1 MNYLAHLYLSGNDN
15 ELKIGNFIADHVK
28 GKMFYTYP
36 DGIQR
41 GILLHRKIDAFTDNH
56 PLVKQ
61 GISRLRY
68 SHGKYAGVVIDMYY
82 DHFLAANWQG
92 FSTEKLQD
100 FTSKA
105 YVLLMRNFFKL
116 PPRTRI
122 LLPFILKN
130 DWLASYRDLNFLA
143 RAFKGM
149 SRRTPFESNLS
160 NAVEDL
166 VADYQQ
172 YKNDFETFFPEMQS
186 FVETERMKLL
196 TTGF

>member
-15 ELKIGNFIADHVK
+15 DLKIGNFIADHVK
-28 GKMFYTYP
+28 GKMFYKYHE
-36 DGIQR
+36 GIR
-41 GILLHRKIDAFTDNH
+41 KGILLHRKIDAFTDDH
-56 PLVKQ
+56 PLVKE
-61 GISRLRY
+61 GILRLRH

-82 DHFLAANWQG
+82 DHFLAANWHHY
-92 FSTEKLQD
+92 SADALQD

-149 SRRTPFESNLS
+149 AIRTPFESNLG

-166 VADYQQ
+166 VTDYQQ
-172 YKNDFETFFPEMQS
+172 YKKDFENFFPEMQS
-186 FVETERMKLL
+186 YVETERMKLL
-196 TTGF
+196 AAGF